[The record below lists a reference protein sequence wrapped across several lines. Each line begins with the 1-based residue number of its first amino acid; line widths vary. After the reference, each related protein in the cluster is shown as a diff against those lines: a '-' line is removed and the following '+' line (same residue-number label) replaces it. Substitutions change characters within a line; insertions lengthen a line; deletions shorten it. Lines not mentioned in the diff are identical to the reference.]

1 MILSRFLDTFA
12 CIMESQ
18 QNKEDLKM
26 TTSIGFYFVIFIL
39 ASIPFVF
46 LGAGKDTTHTRAVR
60 KQCYQDALLDWT
72 DKDALA
78 AEHEALTTPR
88 PQPKLAGPAKVE
100 VITRDVTGLTA
111 A

>member
-1 MILSRFLDTFA
+1 
-12 CIMESQ
+12 
-18 QNKEDLKM
+18 M
-26 TTSIGFYFVIFIL
+26 TTSIGLYFVIFIL

-46 LGAGKDTTHTRAVR
+46 LGAGKDTTRQRAVR

-78 AEHEALTTPR
+78 AEHHDARETRDELCLAHDEQTTPR
-88 PQPKLAGPAKVE
+88 PQPKVTVPAKVE

>member
-1 MILSRFLDTFA
+1 
-12 CIMESQ
+12 
-18 QNKEDLKM
+18 M
-26 TTSIGFYFVIFIL
+26 TSSIGLYFVIIIL

-60 KQCYQDALLDWT
+60 KQCRQDALLDWT

-78 AEHEALTTPR
+78 AEHDAQTTPL
-88 PQPKLAGPAKVE
+88 PQPKLTVPAKVE
-100 VITRDVTGLTA
+100 VIARDPFGLNA

>member
-1 MILSRFLDTFA
+1 
-12 CIMESQ
+12 
-18 QNKEDLKM
+18 M
-26 TTSIGFYFVIFIL
+26 TSSIGLYFVIFIL

-60 KQCYQDALLDWT
+60 KQCRQDALLDWT

-78 AEHEALTTPR
+78 AEHHDARETRDELCLAHDEQTTPR
-88 PQPKLAGPAKVE
+88 QQPRLTVPAKVE

>member
-1 MILSRFLDTFA
+1 
-12 CIMESQ
+12 
-18 QNKEDLKM
+18 M

-46 LGAGKDTTHTRAVR
+46 LGAGKDTTRHRAVR

-72 DKDALA
+72 DKDLLA
-78 AEHEALTTPR
+78 AEHDEQTTLR
-88 PQPKLAGPAKVE
+88 PQPKVTVPAKVE
-100 VITRDVTGLTA
+100 VITRDPFGLNA